1 MNAHSAR
8 TAFHAQLLD
17 IEQQHRAALETE
29 RQILHAAQDRL
40 AIVQARLTGLHAHV
54 LLDDAKARLYQA
66 LILERGQLQQTIAL
80 AEQALQPRRS

>member
-1 MNAHSAR
+1 MNAHPAR

>member
-1 MNAHSAR
+1 MSEDRAR

-29 RQILHAAQDRL
+29 RHILHAARDRL
-40 AIVQARLTGLHAHV
+40 AIVQSRLTGLYAQV